1 MSYFLRPLKKPSI
14 SVLLGQFSLIAALLV
29 GGLLSFMLMQKFMT
43 LFDEQQNQDIK
54 NNISIIKQNV
64 FSQLD
69 TYEAILRDKSNQPVL
84 VHALMHPDDYAGAA
98 KDFLDQAQIFGE
110 TEVIWLLDF
119 EGKPVFE
126 ATRSHESFYG
136 YEEWVET
143 MLKGEID
150 SHQDLNAGRA
160 GFFWRIAVPV
170 IYQESPE
177 GVLVLEMPVD
187 RLLNEKVLS
196 GLKGLALQINWDGE
210 PAFATGDD
218 KANTLWGSEKLLPS
232 TSIDFFFDESI
243 INKSKNK
250 LLNEVLI
257 TAFMAVSV
265 VIIVFV
271 WLGKRWFVSPIKAL
285 SAVAHRVARG
295 ADVELNEQ
303 SKFAK
308 EYTELF
314 SDFRDMSEQIQER
327 EKKLRE
333 QNEELEAAQKSLMES
348 QSHLVQSEKMVSIGM
363 VSAGVAHEIN
373 NPIGFVKSNLTTLNE
388 YLEYLLPILSII
400 HKAKSDQELDVDS
413 VKEQLTELVEKDD
426 LGFVIED
433 IESLITDSVDGVSRV
448 QEIVSGLKSFAR
460 TNESDDVLF
469 DLNECIKSTL
479 KVIWNE
485 VKYKAKVDL
494 DLKELPAVKGN
505 PGQINQVVMNLIVNA
520 AQAIENQ
527 GVINIQTEV
536 SGDDVVM
543 LVADNGKG
551 MDAQVMHSIFD
562 PFFTTKDVGQGTG
575 LGLSISHG
583 IVESHGGSIHVESQ
597 VGKGTVFTLRLP
609 IPLQHV
615 LEAEQ
620 VANG

>member
-1 MSYFLRPLKKPSI
+1 MSSFFRPLKKPSI
-14 SVLLGQFSLIAALLV
+14 SFLLGQFSLIAALLV

-64 FSQLD
+64 LSQLD
-69 TYEAILRDKSNQPVL
+69 TYEAILKDKSNEPVL

-98 KDFLDQAQIFGE
+98 KDFLDQMQIFGE
-110 TEVIWLLDF
+110 TEVVWLLGF

-136 YEEWVET
+136 YEDWVGK

-160 GFFWRIAVPV
+160 GFFWRMAVPV

-177 GVLVLEMPVD
+177 GILVLEMPVD
-187 RLLNEKVLS
+187 RLLNEKVLT
-196 GLKGLALQINWDGE
+196 GLQGVALQINWDGE

-218 KANTLWGSEKLLPS
+218 KATTLWGNERMLPS
-232 TSIDFFFDESI
+232 ASIDFFFDESRV
-243 INKSKNK
+243 NKSKNK
-250 LLNEVLI
+250 LLNELLI
-257 TAFMAVSV
+257 TAFMAVFL

-271 WLGKRWFVSPIKAL
+271 WLGKRWFVSPIKEL

-295 ADVELNEQ
+295 ASFELNER
-303 SKFAK
+303 SKLAK

-314 SDFRDMSEQIQER
+314 SDFREMSEQIQKR
-327 EKKLRE
+327 EKRLRE
-333 QNEELEAAQKSLMES
+333 QNKELEAAQKSLMES

-363 VSAGVAHEIN
+363 ISAGVAHEIN
-373 NPIGFVKSNLTTLNE
+373 NPIGFVKSNLTSLNE
-388 YLEYLLPILSII
+388 YLEYLLPILSVI
-400 HKAKSDQELDVDS
+400 HMANANDQLSEESFKQALN
-413 VKEQLTELVEKDD
+413 KLLEKDEFC
-426 LGFVIED
+426 FVLED
-433 IESLITDSVDGVSRV
+433 IESLIKDAVDGTIRV

-479 KVIWNE
+479 KVVWNE

-494 DLKELPAVKGN
+494 DLKAIPAIKGN

-520 AQAIENQ
+520 AQAIEKQ
-527 GVINIQTEV
+527 GMINIQTEV
-536 SGDDVVM
+536 TDLNVVM
-543 LVADNGKG
+543 RISDNGKG
-551 MDAQVMHSIFD
+551 MAAQVMSSIFD
-562 PFFTTKDVGQGTG
+562 PFFTTKDVGKGTG

-583 IVESHGGSIHVESQ
+583 IVESHGGSVHVESK
-597 VGKGTVFTLRLP
+597 VNEGTTFTLCFP
-609 IPLQHV
+609 IPQQYMTQSGFV
-615 LEAEQ
+615 
-620 VANG
+620 VNG